1 MKFLVAV
8 TFAVVALAGFLVYA
22 IFSIGAETSF
32 HMTKRKTE
40 VTHESFLH

>member
-8 TFAVVALAGFLVYA
+8 TFAVVALVGLLVYV

-32 HMTKRKTE
+32 HHDQEKDRGD
-40 VTHESFLH
+40 L